1 MMWQIQ
7 YFLEWGFA
15 VMQVLLQSE
24 ANVNLIFAALCIW
37 AATGRGDRWCAGATA
52 LLHLLLILI

>member
-1 MMWQIQ
+1 MMWQFQ

-15 VMQVLLQSE
+15 VMQALLQSE

-37 AATGRGDRWCAGATA
+37 AATGRGGSWVVGATA
-52 LLHLLLILI
+52 LLHLLLSLI